1 MPVRSPS
8 LRPSDRSGLS
18 DGPAPNARRARFPLL
33 ARILVWFFLNLAVL
47 AVVMFLLVRSEFRLD
62 TLIAGRGG
70 ERVQQLADLLVGELR
85 DRPRGEWDAI
95 LQRFGE
101 GYGIRLLLFAPGE
114 EQVAGE
120 PTVLPP
126 EIRER
131 LPRRGPPFGR
141 PGPAEQLPPLG
152 GTPRAGL
159 NAGGQPLLPDG
170 PPRRPNPPPR
180 FGRPPAGPRFFVHTR
195 GPDRYWIV
203 FPSAL
208 PDPPGALGSRAQ
220 PLSLVAVSDT
230 LSAGGLFFDY
240 VPWLWAGGA
249 VLALS
254 VLWWLPFV
262 RGITRAVSQ
271 MTHATER
278 IAEGQFDV
286 NAPERRRDELG
297 RLGAAINRMATRLAG
312 FVAGQKRFLGDVSH
326 ELCSPIA
333 RIQVA
338 LGILEQRADPKQ
350 KPYLDDLHDEVQQV
364 SQLVNELLSFSK
376 ASFGEKYV
384 QLAPVRVRDLIEGAA
399 KREATTA
406 AALEITV
413 PGDLWVRGDAELLRR
428 ALANLIR
435 NAVRH
440 AGAAGPIRV
449 VAAPDGERITLCVV
463 DSGGGVPE
471 ADLAKIFDPFYR
483 PDASRDRATGGAGLG
498 LTIVKSCVEACGGTV
513 ACRNLQ
519 PHGFEVRM
527 ELQPASAPEAT

>member
-1 MPVRSPS
+1 MPM
-8 LRPSDRSGLS
+8 
-18 DGPAPNARRARFPLL
+18 RFPLL
-33 ARILVWFFLNLAVL
+33 ARILVWFFLNLAML
-47 AVVMFLLVRSEFRLD
+47 AVVLLLLVRAEFRLD

-70 ERVQQLADLLVGELR
+70 ERVQQLADVLVGELR
-85 DRPRGEWDAI
+85 DRPRSEWEAI

-101 GYGIRLLLFAPGE
+101 SYGIRLLLFTPGE

-120 PTVLPP
+120 PMVLPP
-126 EIRER
+126 EVRER
-131 LPRRGPPFGR
+131 LPRRGPPFAR
-141 PGPAEQLPPLG
+141 PGLADQPPLLEG
-152 GTPRAGL
+152 APRPSLDVG
-159 NAGGQPLLPDG
+159 NRPLLPDG
-170 PPRRPNPPPR
+170 PPRRLNSPPR
-180 FGRPPAGPRFFVHTR
+180 FGRPLAGPRFFVHTP

-208 PDPPGALGSRAQ
+208 PDPLGTRGPRAQ
-220 PLSLVAVSDT
+220 PLSLVAVSET

-262 RGITRAVSQ
+262 GGITRVVSQ

-286 NAPERRRDELG
+286 NAPQRRSDELG
-297 RLGAAINRMATRLAG
+297 RLGGAINSMAARLAG

-350 KPYLDDLHDEVQQV
+350 KPYLDDLHDEVQQM

-384 QLAPVRVRDLIEGAA
+384 QLAPVRVQDLVESAA
-399 KREATTA
+399 KRESGAATTF
-406 AALEITV
+406 EIIT
-413 PGDLWVRGDAELLRR
+413 PGDLWVHGDAELLRR

-440 AGAAGPIRV
+440 AGGAGPIRV
-449 VAAPDGERITLCVV
+449 MALTEGEHVVLSVTDGG
-463 DSGGGVPE
+463 DGVPE

-483 PDASRDRATGGAGLG
+483 LDVSRDRTTGGVGLG

-513 ACRNLQ
+513 TCRNLQ
-519 PHGFEVRM
+519 PRGFEVRVQ
-527 ELQPASAPEAT
+527 LQPASAPAAP

>member
-1 MPVRSPS
+1 MP
-8 LRPSDRSGLS
+8 
-18 DGPAPNARRARFPLL
+18 ARFPLL
-33 ARILVWFFLNLAVL
+33 ARILVWFFLNLAML
-47 AVVMFLLVRSEFRLD
+47 GVVVFFCVRSEFRLD

-70 ERVQQLADLLVGELR
+70 ERVQQLADVLVGELR
-85 DRPRGEWDAI
+85 QRPRTEWDEI
-95 LQRFGE
+95 LGRFGE
-101 GYGIRLLLFAPGE
+101 SYGIRLLLFAPGE

-120 PTVLPP
+120 PTVLPS

-141 PGPAEQLPPLG
+141 PALAEQLPPLEG
-152 GTPRAGL
+152 GSRPGVNTGE
-159 NAGGQPLLPDG
+159 QPLLPDG
-170 PPRRPNPPPR
+170 PLRWLNPPPR
-180 FGRPPAGPRFFVHTR
+180 FGRPLAGPRFFVHTP

-208 PDPPGALGSRAQ
+208 PDPAGLRGPRAQ
-220 PLSLVAVSDT
+220 PLSLVAVSET

-271 MTHATER
+271 MTRATER
-278 IAEGQFDV
+278 IAEGQFDA
-286 NAPERRRDELG
+286 NAPQRRRDELG
-297 RLGAAINRMATRLAG
+297 RLGAAINRMAARLAG
-312 FVAGQKRFLGDVSH
+312 FVGGQKRFLGDVAH

-350 KPYLDDLHDEVQQV
+350 KPYLDDLHEEVQQM

-384 QLAPVRVRDLIEGAA
+384 QPAPVRVKDLIESAT
-399 KREATTA
+399 KRESSVAT
-406 AALEITV
+406 LIEIV
-413 PGDLWVRGDAELLRR
+413 APGELWVRGDAELLRR
-428 ALANLIR
+428 ALANLVR

-440 AGAAGPIRV
+440 AGEAGPIRV
-449 VAAPDGERITLCVV
+449 VAAPEGERVAISVV
-463 DSGGGVPE
+463 DGGQGVPE

-483 PDASRDRATGGAGLG
+483 LDASRDRATGGVGLG

-527 ELQPASAPEAT
+527 QLQPASAPEPT